1 MAKSL
6 ASVTGI
12 GYFCNASAEQR
23 ILARTKESPASH
35 KKVFVETFDGRTLP
49 GYVTPAHMDHAES
62 LELLSPSGEVMQ
74 IEWPQVRAVYFVNDF
89 QHKFQP
95 ERKNFLSRPKLDGLW
110 VRLKYRDEEELEGV
124 VANDLLALLDRG
136 IHLVPPD
143 PATNCTRMFI
153 PRQALATLTV
163 LGVVGVARRTPAR
176 RPAVPQPTLFN
187 E

>member
-1 MAKSL
+1 MAESL

-12 GYFCNASAEQR
+12 RYFCNGSCGKGELPR
-23 ILARTKESPASH
+23 SKESPASH

-49 GYVTPAHMDHAES
+49 GYVTPAHLDRAEG
-62 LELLSPSGEVMQ
+62 LELLTPSGEVEG

-89 QHKFQP
+89 QHRFQP

-110 VRLKYRDEEELEGV
+110 VRLKYRDDEELEGV

-136 IHLVPPD
+136 VHLIPPD

-153 PRQALATLTV
+153 PRQAITALHV

>member
-1 MAKSL
+1 M
-6 ASVTGI
+6 
-12 GYFCNASAEQR
+12 
-23 ILARTKESPASH
+23 ARTKESPASH

>member
-1 MAKSL
+1 MQWISQE
-6 ASVTGI
+6 
-12 GYFCNASAEQR
+12 AE
-23 ILARTKESPASH
+23 LPRTKDSAASH

-49 GYVTPAHMDHAES
+49 GYVTPALLDRPEG
-62 LELLSPSGEVMQ
+62 LELLNTSGEVEE
-74 IEWPQVRAVYFVNDF
+74 IEWRQVRAIYFVHDF

-110 VRLKYRDEEELEGV
+110 VRLKFRDEEEMEGV
-124 VANDLLALLDRG
+124 AANDLLALLDRG
-136 IHLVPPD
+136 VHLVPPD

-153 PRQALATLTV
+153 PRQALAELKV
-163 LGVVGVARRTPAR
+163 LGVVGVARRTAAR